1 MHAYIVRT
9 YNIHIPNHHMPVAGS
24 WCPEKAHI
32 VSTLLWVFQ
41 WLTWFTWHHPSQC
54 RCQPLLE
61 SSREKPE
68 RRSDAPLSD
77 ARNWLQELSLKRK
90 CMNMWNLPLTLNLSI
105 TVRQGKKN
113 NEFTTGQ
120 TSKVRHYFWRTVW
133 RTCGESS
140 LHTMKIVTSPFGE
153 GPRAHWVWLKK
164 NTIAKAPVHDR
175 FASKLVTSFQKG
187 SQISAVKT

>member
-1 MHAYIVRT
+1 MHAYILRT

-77 ARNWLQELSLKRK
+77 ARNWLQEISLKRK

-113 NEFTTGQ
+113 NELTTGQ
-120 TSKVRHYFWRTVW
+120 TSKVRHYFWRTMW

-140 LHTMKIVTSPFGE
+140 LHTIK
-153 GPRAHWVWLKK
+153 
-164 NTIAKAPVHDR
+164 
-175 FASKLVTSFQKG
+175 
-187 SQISAVKT
+187 